1 MATKKHHSG
10 EDPDERNDR
19 FDVSYVRST
28 CLLHLLLFVAN
39 AWLRH
44 LGVLP
49 DANTCTW
56 QESLYPASLSH
67 VVHISM
73 DTKEE
78 IWVDLVAA
86 KASCFEGEKPGAKCL
101 SM

>member
-1 MATKKHHSG
+1 VKVHVVYLLLHANSIISRFVSACTICGYKEHNSG

-67 VVHISM
+67 VVYISM
-73 DTKEE
+73 DK
-78 IWVDLVAA
+78 
-86 KASCFEGEKPGAKCL
+86 K
-101 SM
+101 